1 LQINW
6 YGLLA
11 EEVSDNLLNLLSE
24 KPGVLKKWWGRDAPT
39 KAT

>member
-24 KPGVLKKWWGRDAPT
+24 KPGVLKVVGRDAPT